1 MANGSASNN
10 WERIQMGLKGTE
22 RLIGQGDY
30 NSAMIKARQTVEF
43 MVKTLAERS
52 GSMNDG
58 DLMEMID
65 LLYQN
70 RRITKTTCDRYHK
83 IRMMGNKAAH
93 EGDNSPS
100 NGNLAFQMLAQEVR
114 TEATRNAL
122 PDLLHPATAAG
133 VLAGGEVCLR
143 L

>member
-93 EGDNSPS
+93 EASFCDISRS
-100 NGNLAFQMLAQEVR
+100 CKTVDR
-114 TEATRNAL
+114 
-122 PDLLHPATAAG
+122 
-133 VLAGGEVCLR
+133 
-143 L
+143 